1 MNLIFRLVRVVIVAF
16 FRRRLRVLDPS
27 VLRFIV
33 WPNDLDVNFHM
44 NNGRYLTIMDL
55 GRVDLTVRTGIFGTM
70 IRRRWTPVVG
80 TVTIRF
86 RKSLLPFRAYRLTTR
101 VVCWDE
107 KWTYMEQRFERQ
119 GEIVAI
125 AYVKA
130 LFRARKRTLRSRELL
145 VAIGQEQRSPH
156 MPPALEALRLAEGLS
171 GEKPGRA

>member
-1 MNLIFRLVRVVIVAF
+1 MNLLFRLVRVVIAAF
-16 FRRRLRVLDPS
+16 FRRRLKVLDDS

-33 WPNDLDVNFHM
+33 WPNDLDVNLHM

-55 GRVDLTVRTGIFGTM
+55 GRIDLTVRTGIFGAM
-70 IRRRWTPVVG
+70 IRRRWSPVVG

-86 RKSLLPFRAYRLTTR
+86 RKSLLPFRSYRLITR
-101 VVCWDE
+101 VVCWDD
-107 KWTYMEQRFERQ
+107 KWTYMEQRFERK
-119 GEIVAI
+119 GEVVAT
-125 AYVKA
+125 AFVKA